1 MVNFNKPLFWHQGLF
16 LQPQHFQYESLHA
29 QHHIMQHM
37 SHSTTYPWGIAQL
50 QIDELMLNSGVVEFK
65 ALEVLF
71 DDGALVSFPDNT
83 HIKSRNIEGFWNDR
97 NKPLNVYIGINKLSV
112 TEGNVTVVTSFDN
125 APEIPTRYVSLAEG
139 ESYHDL
145 HQGDVSTSLRT
156 LKYAVGIYFEN
167 EIEHLSDQI
176 FMPIAQIEQQGDDV
190 RYSTDFIPPSI
201 SLKASSVLLGH
212 VKDIRDELL
221 GRSKQLDTYK
231 STSTSRAAEFNPVA
245 ERYRSALRT
254 IARYAPLLK
263 HYYENSVVPPVEVY
277 GQLSSLVGELSTF
290 SNRMNILGEANDGG
304 VSLARYQHQS
314 LGECFNN
321 VKQVIIALLDELTVS
336 PELLVRFERS
346 EDGRFMCDLTPEFF
360 AKQHS
365 MYLLLETSTH
375 FGELV
380 TSFNTFS
387 KLGAENVVDT
397 YVHRAIPGISVNQ
410 LAEQPT
416 GLERRSKVSY
426 FTVDRD
432 SDKWKIV
439 EEQGKIALQWDD
451 APEDLVVE
459 MVVVRG

>member
-1 MVNFNKPLFWHQGLF
+1 MNFNKPLFWHQGLF

-29 QHHIMQHM
+29 KHQMMRHVA
-37 SHSTTYPWGIAQL
+37 HSTTYPWGIAQL
-50 QIDELMLNSGVVEFK
+50 QFDELMLSSGFIEFK
-65 ALEVLF
+65 ALEVVF
-71 DDGALVSFPDNT
+71 EDGTLVSFPEDT
-83 HIKSRNIEGFWNDR
+83 HIKSRNFDGFWNDR
-97 NKPLNVYIGINKLSV
+97 NKPLNIYIGINKLST
-112 TEGNVTVVTSFDN
+112 TESNVTVVTSFDS

-139 ESYHDL
+139 ENYNDL
-145 HQGDVSTSLRT
+145 HQGDVATSLRS
-156 LKYAVGIYFEN
+156 LKHAVGIYFES
-167 EIEHLSDQI
+167 EIDQLSDQVI
-176 FMPIAQIEQQGDDV
+176 MPIARVEQQGDEV
-190 RYSTDFIPPSI
+190 RYSSDFIPPSL
-201 SLKASSVLLGH
+201 SLKASSVMTHH

-263 HYYENSVVPPVEVY
+263 HYYENSVVAPVEVY
-277 GQLSSLVGELSTF
+277 GQLCSLVGELSTF
-290 SNRMNILGEANDGG
+290 SNRMNILGEATDGG
-304 VSLARYQHQS
+304 LSLSRYQHQA
-314 LGECFNN
+314 LGESFDN
-321 VKQVIIALLDELTVS
+321 VKQVIVALLDELTVS
-336 PELLVRFERS
+336 PELLVRFERT
-346 EDGRFMCDLTPEFF
+346 EEGRYECDLTPEFF

-375 FGELV
+375 FADLV

-387 KLGAENVVDT
+387 KLGAESVVDT
-397 YVHRAIPGISVNQ
+397 YVHRAIPGINVHQ